1 MTKVKDFEA
10 MEVWQDAQVLAAA
23 VYKDFA
29 AIKDFS
35 FTDQI
40 KRAAVS
46 ISNNIAEG
54 AERGTNTDFARF
66 LDISKGSTGEVRS
79 MYRLAEHLGW
89 IEKQTVDQRC
99 LTCESISKQL
109 AGFATYLRN
118 SKR

>member
-29 AIKDFS
+29 TIKDFS

-99 LTCESISKQL
+99 RTCESISKQL